1 MAASGTRVIAL
12 YLESFG
18 NPRKFGRLARRV
30 GRHKPVLVVKAGR
43 SPGGRRAGASHTAA
57 AANSDTAVR
66 ALFAQA
72 GVLQAETLP
81 ELLDMAQVLVGQPLP
96 GGDRLGIVG
105 NAGGAG
111 VLAAD
116 AAASAG
122 LTVPSLSEQT
132 WKLLRA
138 VAPGCADDG
147 NPVDLGAAASAEV
160 LGRAIE
166 IVAGCGELDALVVV
180 FVETRVG
187 GAAAAAEAAQQA
199 LAAHAVP
206 AALVVLG
213 TAGTQTPGNSALPRF
228 DFPEP
233 AARAVGRA
241 AEYARWRRQP
251 EGTVPRLVDID
262 LSAAESAAAGF
273 IRDHPEAAGWTSRT
287 PRCSSATA
295 VSRSRRATWSGTS
308 PTRFKRPTSW
318 ATRSF

>member
-1 MAASGTRVIAL
+1 M
-12 YLESFG
+12 
-18 NPRKFGRLARRV
+18 
-30 GRHKPVLVVKAGR
+30 
-43 SPGGRRAGASHTAA
+43 
-57 AANSDTAVR
+57 
-66 ALFAQA
+66 
-72 GVLQAETLP
+72 
-81 ELLDMAQVLVGQPLP
+81 
-96 GGDRLGIVG
+96 
-105 NAGGAG
+105 
-111 VLAAD
+111 LAAD

-132 WKLLRA
+132 RKLLRA

-147 NPVDLGAAASAEV
+147 NPVDLGATSAEV

-233 AARAVGRA
+233 AVRAVGRA

-273 IRDHPEAAGWTSRT
+273 IRDHPEAAG
-287 PRCSSATA
+287 
-295 VSRSRRATWSGTS
+295 
-308 PTRFKRPTSW
+308 
-318 ATRSF
+318 